1 MAHQHPEQPMP
12 ATLEALRSQI
22 DSIDQQIVS
31 LLAQRHATVQQVVAL
46 KNAQKLP
53 VYHPSREEDLISQ
66 RREQAAQAGLDPD
79 HIEELYRSILR
90 QSRMRQ
96 TAQIT
101 RIPVRPNATI
111 LVVGASGKMGSY
123 FARWF
128 ESTGYQVRRM
138 DSNDWPQVATL
149 CQNIHAAILSV
160 PIAHTPEIA
169 QQLAPHL
176 PSDCVLADLTS
187 IKADPLAAMLQH
199 HPGPVV
205 GLHPLFGP
213 ATTSM
218 DQQVV
223 VATPGRKPEACQWL
237 LDQFTAWGNI
247 VLPIDA
253 NEHDRLMT
261 FVQALRHFATFA
273 FGDFLRHQNINLSR
287 SLEFSSPIYRLELGM
302 IGRLFSQDPEL
313 YADIILATP
322 ERRALLQEFIQSL
335 NRHLPLLENADRDA
349 FCSHFRD
356 VSSWFGPFCG
366 QAMRESNYLIEKLVE
381 RF

>member
-123 FARWF
+123 FAR
-128 ESTGYQVRRM
+128 
-138 DSNDWPQVATL
+138 L
-149 CQNIHAAILSV
+149 
-160 PIAHTPEIA
+160 
-169 QQLAPHL
+169 
-176 PSDCVLADLTS
+176 
-187 IKADPLAAMLQH
+187 
-199 HPGPVV
+199 PGPPY
-205 GLHPLFGP
+205 GF
-213 ATTSM
+213 
-218 DQQVV
+218 Q
-223 VATPGRKPEACQWL
+223 
-237 LDQFTAWGNI
+237 
-247 VLPIDA
+247 
-253 NEHDRLMT
+253 
-261 FVQALRHFATFA
+261 
-273 FGDFLRHQNINLSR
+273 
-287 SLEFSSPIYRLELGM
+287 
-302 IGRLFSQDPEL
+302 
-313 YADIILATP
+313 
-322 ERRALLQEFIQSL
+322 
-335 NRHLPLLENADRDA
+335 
-349 FCSHFRD
+349 
-356 VSSWFGPFCG
+356 
-366 QAMRESNYLIEKLVE
+366 
-381 RF
+381 